1 MVESYGGDVG
11 DLNNDG
17 IDDIVAVAKPDASWN
32 QDDGIVILLSQSDG
46 TFSDVTSTI
55 VDERYTIER
64 NGESIEVLQY
74 GSRSLTIGDFD
85 GDGWNDIYLENQ
97 SSKTTALLFNNEGI
111 GVRANT
117 PDKISYEDWKKV
129 IDINLNGS
137 FICAK
142 IAFKIMKNQ
151 IPQGGRII
159 NNGSV
164 SAHVPRPGSSPY
176 TASKHAITGLTKS
189 ISLDGRPFNIACS
202 QIDIGNALTEMVK
215 KMKSGIN
222 QADGSVKS
230 EATMDPIHI
239 ANNVY
244 NIAELPLDANIQFMT
259 VMATNMP
266 YIGRG

>member
-1 MVESYGGDVG
+1 MTDLKSKNIIVTGASGGIGNSIIEKLDQAEANILASGTREEKLEELKGRYGKIKT
-11 DLNNDG
+11 LKF
-17 IDDIVAVAKPDASWN
+17 DI
-32 QDDGIVILLSQSDG
+32 SQSDKIEEFIENATKELG
-46 TFSDVTSTI
+46 GSLDCI
-55 VDERYTIER
+55 VNNAGITQDNLAIRMSLDE
-64 NGESIEVLQY
+64 
-74 GSRSLTIGDFD
+74 
-85 GDGWNDIYLENQ
+85 
-97 SSKTTALLFNNEGI
+97 
-111 GVRANT
+111 
-117 PDKISYEDWKKV
+117 WKKV

-142 IAFKIMKNQ
+142 IAFKIMKDQN
-151 IPQGGRII
+151 PQGGRII

-176 TASKHAITGLTKS
+176 TSSKHAITGLTKS

-244 NIAELPLDANIQFMT
+244 NIAELPLDALYWQRI
-259 VMATNMP
+259 
-266 YIGRG
+266 I

>member
-1 MVESYGGDVG
+1 MLKKTKITKKTILITG
-11 DLNNDG
+11 
-17 IDDIVAVAKPDASWN
+17 AS
-32 QDDGIVILLSQSDG
+32 Q
-46 TFSDVTSTI
+46 
-55 VDERYTIER
+55 
-64 NGESIEVLQY
+64 
-74 GSRSLTIGDFD
+74 
-85 GDGWNDIYLENQ
+85 
-97 SSKTTALLFNNEGI
+97 GI
-111 GVRANT
+111 GVRAKT

-142 IAFKIMKNQ
+142 IAFKIMKDQ